1 VSLVC
6 GTTERTSLSS
16 ADKMCAPVFVMKR
29 IRDVVLQVSCLLA
42 LAAVVN
48 SQTPRDQTI
57 KASEAKD
64 HVGERAEV
72 CGTVAST
79 RESKYGVADR
89 GRPTYLYF
97 GKPYPS
103 QVFTAVTWA
112 SGASKVPEPEVDY
125 QGKLVCVTGKIINA
139 GGAPEIITSESSQIR
154 IQSGGKK

>member
-1 VSLVC
+1 MSLVC
-6 GTTERTSLSS
+6 GTTERASLSS
-16 ADKMCAPVFVMKR
+16 ADKMCASVFMMRR
-29 IRDVVLQVSCLLA
+29 IRDIVLQVSCLLA

-48 SQTPRDQTI
+48 SQTLKDRTI

-64 HVGERAEV
+64 HIGERAKV
-72 CGTVAST
+72 CGAVAST
-79 RESKYGVADR
+79 RESKYAVTDR

-103 QVFTAVTWA
+103 QLFTAVTWA

-125 QGKLVCVTGKIINA
+125 KGKLVCVTGKIINA

-154 IQSGGKK
+154 IQSGEKN